1 SWHHGRGIMQS
12 ARRAK
17 KTPVTLLAASI
28 AFALQAQASV
38 ALAQD
43 VAPAEQADTLD
54 TIVVTGYRASLERAM
69 DIKRGEAGMVDAIVA
84 EDIADFPDLNLA
96 ESLQRIPGVSITR
109 EGGEGRNIS
118 VRGLGP
124 QFTRVRI
131 NGLEGLATGGGTDTS
146 GGVNRARQFDFNTF
160 ASELFTQ
167 LVVRKT
173 AAAEIEEGSLGATV
187 DLRTAR
193 PFDYDGFTM
202 VVGGQMGYNSL
213 AKEYDPRG
221 TFLVSNTFADGHAGA
236 LLSIAYTDR
245 TVVEE
250 GSDSVR
256 WWTAQNSTTNF
267 FDQ

>member
-1 SWHHGRGIMQS
+1 AFCGAACLPKNVLVGFLTSGVIWPASAISAHIQPVRRSGAWSWHHGRGIMQS

-43 VAPAEQADTLD
+43 VAPAEQAETLD

-118 VRGLGP
+118 VRG
-124 QFTRVRI
+124 
-131 NGLEGLATGGGTDTS
+131 
-146 GGVNRARQFDFNTF
+146 
-160 ASELFTQ
+160 
-167 LVVRKT
+167 
-173 AAAEIEEGSLGATV
+173 
-187 DLRTAR
+187 
-193 PFDYDGFTM
+193 
-202 VVGGQMGYNSL
+202 
-213 AKEYDPRG
+213 
-221 TFLVSNTFADGHAGA
+221 
-236 LLSIAYTDR
+236 
-245 TVVEE
+245 
-250 GSDSVR
+250 
-256 WWTAQNSTTNF
+256 
-267 FDQ
+267 